1 MKIAAYTNSMD
12 GSGARRV
19 FFEFIRH
26 LAQSGHEVD
35 LYHLSGTPIQR
46 FPFTEYVSNIY
57 TYPLEQFKDTS
68 ISPYIIS
75 LLVNPVRKLFYLRQL
90 KAVSEKICLDI
101 NDREYDFAFLDV
113 CNLLRVSYHL
123 RYLKMPSVI
132 YLHHPK
138 REAYEPIRFMAS
150 RFVSSPDQPWFVRIY
165 KKISAFLYHT
175 DNLITAHVSKINVQ
189 HASLVL
195 SNSYYTREY
204 IYKVYGV
211 LAKVIYPGVDISRFK
226 HLNLKR
232 KPYVMSVGGIE
243 ENKGFDYIVRALAR
257 IPDDKRPSLTLVAGR
272 RQPRI
277 YNELVASAKEKKVRL
292 SIVENISDDE
302 LIRLYNEA
310 TAVVF
315 APMMEPFGLVALESM
330 SCGTPVIGVREAGL
344 RESIV
349 DGETGILVDRDEEEL
364 AEAILML
371 TESEALR
378 ERLSRNAVEYVREK
392 WNWDKAF
399 AKFDACIR
407 KLLMKKCF
415 PA

>member
-19 FFEFIRH
+19 FFEFVRH

-46 FPFTEYVSNIY
+46 FAFKDYVKNIY
-57 TYPLEQFKDTS
+57 TYPLEQFSDLS

-75 LLVNPVRKLFYLRQL
+75 LLINPVRKMFYLKQL
-90 KAVSEKICLDI
+90 KNISEKICVDI
-101 NDREYDFAFLDV
+101 NDRGYDFAFWDV

-150 RFVSSPDQPWFVRIY
+150 RFVSSQDQPWIVRLY
-165 KKISAFLYHT
+165 KKISAILYQA
-175 DNLITAHVSKINVQ
+175 DNLMVAHISKVNVQ

-195 SNSYYTREY
+195 TNSYYTREY

-211 LAKVIYPGVDISRFK
+211 LAKVIYPGVDLSRFK
-226 HLNLKR
+226 PMNMKR

-243 ENKGFDYIVRALAR
+243 ENKGFADIVHALAR
-257 IPDDKRPSLTLVAGR
+257 IPADKRPSLTIVAGR

-277 YNELVASAKEKKVRL
+277 YNELVASAKEKNVAL
-292 SIVENISDDE
+292 SILENISDDE
-302 LIRLYNEA
+302 LITLYNEA
-310 TAVVF
+310 TAVIF
-315 APMMEPFGLVALESM
+315 APLMEPFGLVALESM
-330 SCGTPVIGVREAGL
+330 SCGTPVIGIREAGL
-344 RESIV
+344 RESII

-364 AEAILML
+364 ANAILML
-371 TESEALR
+371 IESEELQD
-378 ERLSRNAVEYVREK
+378 RLSRNAVGYVREK
-392 WNWDKAF
+392 WNWDTAF
-399 AKFDACIR
+399 AKFDACIE
-407 KLLMKKCF
+407 KLL
-415 PA
+415 A